1 MRDCIRRVYLS
12 LWPGALTGL
21 ESAVCLERDTLRSR
35 HLTFVFLSKSDN
47 NARFFFGFK
56 ITSFTLEQ
64 KVNITTGVGLAGGR
78 CVGNTPPVDDFP
90 GLCLEDSPLGVRAA
104 DFVTGFPAG
113 INAAAT

>member
-47 NARFFFGFK
+47 NARFF
-56 ITSFTLEQ
+56 L
-64 KVNITTGVGLAGGR
+64 VLR
-78 CVGNTPPVDDFP
+78 
-90 GLCLEDSPLGVRAA
+90 SPLSLSSKKSILPLAWAWLVAAVSGTHLPWTIFLAYASKIPHSAYVRR
-104 DFVTGFPAG
+104 
-113 INAAAT
+113 IL